1 MASKKLKYKV
11 TLDEATLYVA
21 RGCEI
26 HPDLDQFIL
35 NELQHLQRM
44 GKVSLTP
51 KTILELYTRR
61 MRKVA

>member
-1 MASKKLKYKV
+1 MASNKRKNKI

-26 HPDLDQFIL
+26 HPDLDQFIIQ
-35 NELQHLQRM
+35 ELQHLQYM
-44 GKVSLTP
+44 DKVSLTP
-51 KTILELYTRR
+51 KTILELYSKR